1 MWDNIT
7 NHVKQ
12 SPIIMLLVRC
22 SECETSSVKG
32 LDVQLLYQINLAK
45 PGLLVR
51 IDDIPDLILGSS
63 VHPWVQGGVRK
74 CLINALK
81 ARAGVKMTINSA
93 YRTIVGQQLLRS
105 HYENKRCNIV
115 AAAPPGKS
123 NHNNASAIDIEDADG
138 WKDALSKNGFKK
150 LGDFDPMHYDC
161 TIGIVDMMPV
171 SVAAFQQLW
180 NLANPNDKLAI
191 DGDMG
196 QLTTNRLKNA
206 PIEGFGNLP
215 ALYPQRV
222 LKFTEPLQAGNDV
235 GNLQLSLKVAGIEV
249 GKVDKIFGQGL
260 DKAVKEYQSR
270 VGLKADGIVDKAT
283 LTSLNPPAPP
293 IA

>member
-1 MWDNIT
+1 
-7 NHVKQ
+7 
-12 SPIIMLLVRC
+12 MLLVRC

-32 LDVQLLYQINLAK
+32 LDAQLLYQIDLAK

-63 VHPWVQGGVRK
+63 VHPWVQAGVKK

-81 ARAGVKMTINSA
+81 ARPGVKMTINSA

-123 NHNNASAIDIEDADG
+123 NHNNASSIDIEDADG
-138 WKDALSKNGFKK
+138 WKAALSSNGFKK

-161 TIGIVDMMPV
+161 TIGIIDMMPV

-180 NLANPNDKLAI
+180 NFTNPNDKLAI

-196 QLTTNRLKNA
+196 LLTTNRLKNA
-206 PIEGFGNLP
+206 PIEGFANLP
-215 ALYPQRV
+215 EHYPQRI

-235 GNLQLSLKVAGIEV
+235 GKLQLSLQEAGIKV
-249 GKVDKIFGQGL
+249 GKIDKIFGEQL
-260 DKAVKEYQSR
+260 DKAVKEYQAK
-270 VGLKADGIVDKAT
+270 VGLKADGIVNKAT
-283 LTSLNPPAPP
+283 AISLNPPPPP

>member
-1 MWDNIT
+1 
-7 NHVKQ
+7 
-12 SPIIMLLVRC
+12 MLLARC

-32 LDVQLLYQINLAK
+32 LDLQLLYQINLIK

-63 VHPWVQGGVRK
+63 VHPWVQAGVRK

-81 ARAGVKMTINSA
+81 ARSGVKMTINSA

-123 NHNNASAIDIEDADG
+123 NHNNASAIDIEDANE
-138 WKDALSKNGFKK
+138 WKDALSRNGFKK

-161 TIGIVDMMPV
+161 TLGTIDMTSV
-171 SVAAFQQLW
+171 SITAFQQLW
-180 NLANPNDKLAI
+180 NLANPRNKLTV
-191 DGDMG
+191 DGQMG
-196 QLTTNRLKNA
+196 QLTTTRLKNA

-215 ALYPQRV
+215 SLYPQRV
-222 LKFTEPLQAGNDV
+222 LRFTDPVQTGDDV
-235 GNLQLSLKVAGIEV
+235 AHLQLSLKIAGLDFVKID
-249 GKVDKIFGQGL
+249 KVFGQEL
-260 DKAVKEYQSR
+260 DRAVREYQSR
-270 VGLKADGIVDKAT
+270 AGLEVNGIADEDT
-283 LTSLNPPAPP
+283 LISLNPPPPP